1 MAISK
6 VLLTGATGF
15 IALHVLKQLLE
26 DPEYVVVGTVRSQEK
41 ADKLISDFEKE
52 YPSLDVSEKK
62 LTFEI
67 VPDIAVPDAFDE
79 TIKKHSDLDFVLH
92 TASPFHYHFKDSYKD
107 MLSPAVNGT
116 IGILKSVKKYGPN
129 VKHVVV
135 TSSFAAILN
144 SSKLSDPTFTFDESC
159 WNPLTW
165 QEAKNDP
172 YLPYTYSKIA
182 AERGAWDFIKTEK
195 PGFSLST
202 VAPPY
207 VFGPQVFKSA
217 WEHSEWNTS
226 NEALRSTFKTP
237 LDYTEPQKDFLF
249 IAVDVR
255 DVAKLHIIAIKKRES
270 AAGNRWLAVSGVFSS
285 QAALDFIHEKEPQ
298 RSETIGIGKPGS
310 GPELESTFCKFN
322 NEKTKRE
329 SGIEFIPLTN
339 TALDIFKQIKSL
351 SVNVL

>member
-26 DPEYVVVGTVRSQEK
+26 DPEYFVIGTVRSQEK
-41 ADKLISDFEKE
+41 ADNLISNFKKE
-52 YPSLDVSEKK
+52 YPSLDVSGKK

-92 TASPFHYHFKDSYKD
+92 TASPFHYHIKDPYKD
-107 MLSPAVNGT
+107 MLLPAVNGT

-129 VKHVVV
+129 VKHVAI
-135 TSSFAAILN
+135 TSSFAAIIDRSRVN
-144 SSKLSDPTFTFDESC
+144 DTTFTFDESC

-165 QEAKNDP
+165 EEAIKDP
-172 YLPYTYSKIA
+172 NRPYTYSKLA

-195 PGFSLST
+195 PNFTLST
-202 VAPPY
+202 VNPPY
-207 VFGPQVFKSA
+207 VLGPQVFKSA
-217 WEHSEWNTS
+217 WENSEWNTS

-237 LDYTEPQKDFLF
+237 LNFTEPQKDLVF

-255 DVAKLHIIAIKKRES
+255 DVAKLHILAIKKPKS
-270 AAGNRWLAVSGVFSS
+270 AAGNRWFAASGVFSS
-285 QAALDFIHEKEPQ
+285 QAALDVIHEKEPQ
-298 RSETIGIGKPGS
+298 LSKTIGIGKPGS
-310 GPELESTFCKFN
+310 GPELEATFCKFN

-329 SGIEFIPLTN
+329 SGIEFIPLSS
-339 TALDIFKQIKSL
+339 TALDTFKQIKSL
-351 SVNVL
+351 NVSVI